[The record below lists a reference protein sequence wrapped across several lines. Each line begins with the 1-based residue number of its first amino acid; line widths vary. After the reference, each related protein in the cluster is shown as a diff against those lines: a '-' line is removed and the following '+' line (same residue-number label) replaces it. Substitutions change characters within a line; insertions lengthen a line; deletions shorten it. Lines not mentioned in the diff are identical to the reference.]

1 MKRKV
6 ITFFIILISFL
17 LQSTLFVKL
26 KFGAVSP
33 NLMLVVTSSFGF
45 MRGRKSGIAV
55 GAISGLLVDIFWG
68 QLLGFHTLLY
78 TVIGYLNGSFERLF
92 YDEDIKLPI
101 VLISASEFLYGICIY
116 VFVYM
121 LEGDF
126 AFVLYKSEA
135 ARFHIEEGNDLP
147 AKTYEMIEE
156 EILLKRARDRALYL
170 LQSQGRTQAEMIKK
184 LKDDGYPQ
192 SVTERVL
199 SFLQEYHFIDDN
211 AYTENYI
218 HVNKGRKSK
227 RQITY
232 ELQQKGVDRDQIRQ
246 MLEENPVDEEET
258 VRALLKKKTG
268 GRIPEDKKEIQK
280 LAAFLGRKGFSFEVI
295 SRVLRDVADY

>member
-55 GAISGLLVDIFWG
+55 GVISGLLVDIFWG

-92 YDEDIKLPI
+92 YDEDVKLPI

-121 LEGDF
+121 LQGDF
-126 AFVLYKSEA
+126 AF
-135 ARFHIEEGNDLP
+135 G
-147 AKTYEMIEE
+147 TYLFSI
-156 EILLKRARDRALYL
+156 I
-170 LQSQGRTQAEMIKK
+170 
-184 LKDDGYPQ
+184 
-192 SVTERVL
+192 
-199 SFLQEYHFIDDN
+199 
-211 AYTENYI
+211 
-218 HVNKGRKSK
+218 
-227 RQITY
+227 
-232 ELQQKGVDRDQIRQ
+232 
-246 MLEENPVDEEET
+246 
-258 VRALLKKKTG
+258 
-268 GRIPEDKKEIQK
+268 IPELVYTILVTLILYQVILHINRK
-280 LAAFLGRKGFSFEVI
+280 LESEEQRSASKFV
-295 SRVLRDVADY
+295 

>member
-121 LEGDF
+121 LQGDF
-126 AFVLYKSEA
+126 AF
-135 ARFHIEEGNDLP
+135 G
-147 AKTYEMIEE
+147 TYLFSI
-156 EILLKRARDRALYL
+156 I
-170 LQSQGRTQAEMIKK
+170 
-184 LKDDGYPQ
+184 
-192 SVTERVL
+192 
-199 SFLQEYHFIDDN
+199 
-211 AYTENYI
+211 
-218 HVNKGRKSK
+218 
-227 RQITY
+227 
-232 ELQQKGVDRDQIRQ
+232 
-246 MLEENPVDEEET
+246 
-258 VRALLKKKTG
+258 
-268 GRIPEDKKEIQK
+268 IPELVYTILVTLILYQVILHINRK
-280 LAAFLGRKGFSFEVI
+280 LESEEQWSASKFV
-295 SRVLRDVADY
+295 

>member
-121 LEGDF
+121 LQGDF
-126 AFVLYKSEA
+126 AF
-135 ARFHIEEGNDLP
+135 G
-147 AKTYEMIEE
+147 TYLFSI
-156 EILLKRARDRALYL
+156 I
-170 LQSQGRTQAEMIKK
+170 
-184 LKDDGYPQ
+184 
-192 SVTERVL
+192 
-199 SFLQEYHFIDDN
+199 
-211 AYTENYI
+211 
-218 HVNKGRKSK
+218 
-227 RQITY
+227 
-232 ELQQKGVDRDQIRQ
+232 
-246 MLEENPVDEEET
+246 
-258 VRALLKKKTG
+258 
-268 GRIPEDKKEIQK
+268 IPELVYTILVTLILYQVILHINRK
-280 LAAFLGRKGFSFEVI
+280 LESEEQRSASKLV
-295 SRVLRDVADY
+295 

>member
-78 TVIGYLNGSFERLF
+78 TEIGYLNGSFERLF
-92 YDEDIKLPI
+92 YDEDVKLPI

-121 LEGDF
+121 LQGDF
-126 AFVLYKSEA
+126 AF
-135 ARFHIEEGNDLP
+135 G
-147 AKTYEMIEE
+147 TYLFSI
-156 EILLKRARDRALYL
+156 I
-170 LQSQGRTQAEMIKK
+170 
-184 LKDDGYPQ
+184 
-192 SVTERVL
+192 
-199 SFLQEYHFIDDN
+199 
-211 AYTENYI
+211 
-218 HVNKGRKSK
+218 
-227 RQITY
+227 
-232 ELQQKGVDRDQIRQ
+232 
-246 MLEENPVDEEET
+246 
-258 VRALLKKKTG
+258 
-268 GRIPEDKKEIQK
+268 IPELVYTILVTLILYQVILHINRK
-280 LAAFLGRKGFSFEVI
+280 LESEEQRSASKFV
-295 SRVLRDVADY
+295 

>member
-92 YDEDIKLPI
+92 YDEDVKLPI

-121 LEGDF
+121 LQGDF
-126 AFVLYKSEA
+126 AF
-135 ARFHIEEGNDLP
+135 G
-147 AKTYEMIEE
+147 TYLFSI
-156 EILLKRARDRALYL
+156 I
-170 LQSQGRTQAEMIKK
+170 
-184 LKDDGYPQ
+184 
-192 SVTERVL
+192 
-199 SFLQEYHFIDDN
+199 
-211 AYTENYI
+211 
-218 HVNKGRKSK
+218 
-227 RQITY
+227 
-232 ELQQKGVDRDQIRQ
+232 
-246 MLEENPVDEEET
+246 
-258 VRALLKKKTG
+258 
-268 GRIPEDKKEIQK
+268 IPELVYTILVTLILYQVIRHINRK
-280 LAAFLGRKGFSFEVI
+280 LESEEQRSASKFV
-295 SRVLRDVADY
+295 

>member
-92 YDEDIKLPI
+92 YDEDVKLPI

-116 VFVYM
+116 VFV
-121 LEGDF
+121 
-126 AFVLYKSEA
+126 
-135 ARFHIEEGNDLP
+135 
-147 AKTYEMIEE
+147 
-156 EILLKRARDRALYL
+156 
-170 LQSQGRTQAEMIKK
+170 
-184 LKDDGYPQ
+184 
-192 SVTERVL
+192 
-199 SFLQEYHFIDDN
+199 
-211 AYTENYI
+211 
-218 HVNKGRKSK
+218 
-227 RQITY
+227 
-232 ELQQKGVDRDQIRQ
+232 
-246 MLEENPVDEEET
+246 
-258 VRALLKKKTG
+258 
-268 GRIPEDKKEIQK
+268 
-280 LAAFLGRKGFSFEVI
+280 
-295 SRVLRDVADY
+295 

>member
-92 YDEDIKLPI
+92 YDEDVKLPI
-101 VLISASEFLYGICIY
+101 LLISASEFLYGICIY

-121 LEGDF
+121 LQGDF
-126 AFVLYKSEA
+126 AF
-135 ARFHIEEGNDLP
+135 G
-147 AKTYEMIEE
+147 TYLFSI
-156 EILLKRARDRALYL
+156 I
-170 LQSQGRTQAEMIKK
+170 
-184 LKDDGYPQ
+184 
-192 SVTERVL
+192 
-199 SFLQEYHFIDDN
+199 
-211 AYTENYI
+211 
-218 HVNKGRKSK
+218 
-227 RQITY
+227 
-232 ELQQKGVDRDQIRQ
+232 
-246 MLEENPVDEEET
+246 
-258 VRALLKKKTG
+258 
-268 GRIPEDKKEIQK
+268 IPELVYTILVTLILYQVILHINRK
-280 LAAFLGRKGFSFEVI
+280 LESEEQRSASKFV
-295 SRVLRDVADY
+295 

>member
-45 MRGRKSGIAV
+45 MRGRNSGRAV

-92 YDEDIKLPI
+92 YDEDVKLPI

-121 LEGDF
+121 LQGDF
-126 AFVLYKSEA
+126 AF
-135 ARFHIEEGNDLP
+135 G
-147 AKTYEMIEE
+147 TYLFSI
-156 EILLKRARDRALYL
+156 I
-170 LQSQGRTQAEMIKK
+170 
-184 LKDDGYPQ
+184 
-192 SVTERVL
+192 
-199 SFLQEYHFIDDN
+199 
-211 AYTENYI
+211 
-218 HVNKGRKSK
+218 
-227 RQITY
+227 
-232 ELQQKGVDRDQIRQ
+232 
-246 MLEENPVDEEET
+246 
-258 VRALLKKKTG
+258 
-268 GRIPEDKKEIQK
+268 IPELVYTILVTLILYQVILHINRK
-280 LAAFLGRKGFSFEVI
+280 LESEEQRSASKFV
-295 SRVLRDVADY
+295 

>member
-55 GAISGLLVDIFWG
+55 GTISGLLVDIFWG

-92 YDEDIKLPI
+92 YDEDVKLPI

-121 LEGDF
+121 LQGDF
-126 AFVLYKSEA
+126 AF
-135 ARFHIEEGNDLP
+135 G
-147 AKTYEMIEE
+147 TYLFSI
-156 EILLKRARDRALYL
+156 I
-170 LQSQGRTQAEMIKK
+170 
-184 LKDDGYPQ
+184 
-192 SVTERVL
+192 
-199 SFLQEYHFIDDN
+199 
-211 AYTENYI
+211 
-218 HVNKGRKSK
+218 
-227 RQITY
+227 
-232 ELQQKGVDRDQIRQ
+232 
-246 MLEENPVDEEET
+246 
-258 VRALLKKKTG
+258 
-268 GRIPEDKKEIQK
+268 IPELVYTILVTLILYQVILHINRK
-280 LAAFLGRKGFSFEVI
+280 LESEEQRSASKFV
-295 SRVLRDVADY
+295 

>member
-78 TVIGYLNGSFERLF
+78 TVIGYLNGSFELLF
-92 YDEDIKLPI
+92 YDEDVKLPI

-121 LEGDF
+121 LQGDF
-126 AFVLYKSEA
+126 AF
-135 ARFHIEEGNDLP
+135 G
-147 AKTYEMIEE
+147 TYLFSI
-156 EILLKRARDRALYL
+156 I
-170 LQSQGRTQAEMIKK
+170 
-184 LKDDGYPQ
+184 
-192 SVTERVL
+192 
-199 SFLQEYHFIDDN
+199 
-211 AYTENYI
+211 
-218 HVNKGRKSK
+218 
-227 RQITY
+227 
-232 ELQQKGVDRDQIRQ
+232 
-246 MLEENPVDEEET
+246 
-258 VRALLKKKTG
+258 
-268 GRIPEDKKEIQK
+268 IPELVYTILVTLILYQVILHINRK
-280 LAAFLGRKGFSFEVI
+280 LESEEQRSASKFV
-295 SRVLRDVADY
+295 

>member
-45 MRGRKSGIAV
+45 MRGRKSGIVV

-92 YDEDIKLPI
+92 YDEDVKLPI

-121 LEGDF
+121 LQGDF
-126 AFVLYKSEA
+126 AF
-135 ARFHIEEGNDLP
+135 G
-147 AKTYEMIEE
+147 TYLFSI
-156 EILLKRARDRALYL
+156 I
-170 LQSQGRTQAEMIKK
+170 
-184 LKDDGYPQ
+184 
-192 SVTERVL
+192 
-199 SFLQEYHFIDDN
+199 
-211 AYTENYI
+211 
-218 HVNKGRKSK
+218 
-227 RQITY
+227 
-232 ELQQKGVDRDQIRQ
+232 
-246 MLEENPVDEEET
+246 
-258 VRALLKKKTG
+258 
-268 GRIPEDKKEIQK
+268 IPELVYTILVTLILYQVILHINRK
-280 LAAFLGRKGFSFEVI
+280 LESEEQRSASKFV
-295 SRVLRDVADY
+295 